1 MTSMTAAKIMDL
13 LKERTAEHH
22 RRAEQQPLQQ
32 ALVKGTATREQYAC
46 WLGQML
52 IVHTEL
58 EQAIAAQ
65 STREPR
71 LGVVTAE
78 QLGHPRLAADLR
90 TLGVDPA
97 SVQPSD
103 ATAAVCEQ
111 IRTAATQEPVALLG
125 FHYVLE
131 GSKNGNRYIAIALR
145 RGLGLTPG
153 AGDTYLDPYGE
164 QQRPKWQAF
173 RAAMGSQTYSD
184 SETEAVIDAAGS
196 MFDGV
201 SAICGSMA

>member
-1 MTSMTAAKIMDL
+1 MTSMTAANIMDL

-32 ALVKGTATREQYAC
+32 SLVKRTATREQYAC

-111 IRTAATQEPVALLG
+111 IRTAAKQDPIALLG

-145 RGLGLTPG
+145 RGLGLMPG